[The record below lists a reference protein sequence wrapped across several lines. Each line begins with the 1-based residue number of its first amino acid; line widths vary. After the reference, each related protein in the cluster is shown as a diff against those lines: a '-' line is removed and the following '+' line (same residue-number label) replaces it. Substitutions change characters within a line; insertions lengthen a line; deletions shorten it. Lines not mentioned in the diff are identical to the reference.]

1 MEAFDRRRASE
12 DTINERMEEIN
23 TEIAPDLADPE
34 VIVVVADEVRLEHEA
49 LTKRAWYKRGT
60 KTKLTVDRERKAQS
74 YIGFLDQNTG
84 SVHLETVQWQ
94 NSDTIISALT
104 SFVLHHKGRKIT
116 ILWDN
121 AGWHTSKKLREQ
133 LATNHTLAGIHLINT
148 PPLRARPQSHRT
160 HLGRSQDPDL
170 QPSTRHI
177 HPNPHRVRNIHHPK
191 QVPLQTV
198 KTRSVHGITGS
209 SQSRG

>member
-1 MEAFDRRRASE
+1 V
-12 DTINERMEEIN
+12 T
-23 TEIAPDLADPE
+23 
-34 VIVVVADEVRLEHEA
+34 
-49 LTKRAWYKRGT
+49 RAWYKRGT

-104 SFVLHHKGRKIT
+104 SFALHHKGRKIT

-133 LATNHTLAGIHLINT
+133 LATNHTLACIHLINM
-148 PPLRARPQSHRT
+148 PPYA
-160 HLGRSQDPDL
+160 PDHN
-170 QPSTRHI
+170 PIEHI
-177 HPNPHRVRNIHHPK
+177 WGEA
-191 QVPLQTV
+191 
-198 KTRSVHGITGS
+198 KTRISNLQRDTFTQTRTAFETFITRNKFPYRLQNS
-209 SQSRG
+209 FCSRYNGLFAIEGVAG